1 MNCGT
6 LMVYMGLSRPNDEL
20 LRVAVD
26 LACRLQAGVIGIA
39 ARQPA
44 RVGVGDGF
52 VFWDHSSGDHYR
64 VCNEFKNA
72 ESEFRSALECRVRS
86 LEWRSTAMCAS
97 IADYVAYEMRHAD
110 MLLIGID
117 ADVLNASRR
126 LKLSEFVTQF
136 GRPVIIVPTAP
147 RCGDVLRADDRV
159 RGNMADGRTAD
170 EVALTLDLAPPTE
183 MVQTDSWGN

>member
-1 MNCGT
+1 
-6 LMVYMGLSRPNDEL
+6 MVYMGLGRPNDEL
-20 LRVAVD
+20 QRVVAD
-26 LACRLQAGVIGIA
+26 LARRLEAGVIGIA

-44 RVGVGDGF
+44 RVGFGEGF
-52 VFWDHSSGDHYR
+52 VFWDHSGGDHSG
-64 VCNEFKNA
+64 VSNEFQNA

-86 LEWRSTAMCAS
+86 LDWRSTAMCAS
-97 IADYVAYEMRHAD
+97 IADYVAHEMRHAD

-147 RCGDVLRADDRV
+147 KSGDVRRADDGV
-159 RGNMADGRTAD
+159 RGNTVEGGLKLR
-170 EVALTLDLAPPTE
+170 
-183 MVQTDSWGN
+183 

>member
-1 MNCGT
+1 
-6 LMVYMGLSRPNDEL
+6 MVYMGLGRPNDEL
-20 LRVAVD
+20 QRVVAD
-26 LACRLQAGVIGIA
+26 LARRLEAGVIGIA

-44 RVGVGDGF
+44 RVGVGEGF
-52 VFWDHSSGDHYR
+52 VFWDHSGGDHYR
-64 VCNEFKNA
+64 VSNEFQNA

-86 LEWRSTAMCAS
+86 LDWRSTAMCAS
-97 IADYVAYEMRHAD
+97 IADYVAHEMRHAD

-147 RCGDVLRADDRV
+147 KSGDVRRADDGV
-159 RGNMADGRTAD
+159 RGNTVEGRTVN
-170 EVALTLDLAPPTE
+170 EVAVTLNLARPIERVRT
-183 MVQTDSWGN
+183 VSSVS